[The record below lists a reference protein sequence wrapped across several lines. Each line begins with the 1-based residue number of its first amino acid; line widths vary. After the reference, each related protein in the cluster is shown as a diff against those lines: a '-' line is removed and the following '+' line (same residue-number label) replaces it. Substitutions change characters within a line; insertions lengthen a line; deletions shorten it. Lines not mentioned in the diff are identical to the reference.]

1 MPAIGFGVVSTILF
15 LFAES
20 TSWLFAAR
28 LVSGFATGLAAGTA
42 TAWISELPAS
52 GGKSA
57 TGRIASAANFIG
69 LAAGPLVTG
78 LLASFAPWPLHLPF
92 VIHLVVLLA
101 IGAAIIFT
109 LETVE
114 DPVHHIRDLSLT
126 PRLGVPPKI
135 RVQFIS
141 PAVTG
146 FIVFAVI
153 GFYAALI
160 PNLMADSL
168 HRKSPAVSGGTVFE
182 LFAVAGRLA

>member
-1 MPAIGFGVVSTILF
+1 MRFASSRLPRYPSAADKPPSAVAQSNSGIEWVSFATIR
-15 LFAES
+15 S
-20 TSWLFAAR
+20 HR
-28 LVSGFATGLAAGTA
+28 LFATGLAAGTA

-126 PRLGVPPKI
+126 
-135 RVQFIS
+135 
-141 PAVTG
+141 
-146 FIVFAVI
+146 
-153 GFYAALI
+153 
-160 PNLMADSL
+160 
-168 HRKSPAVSGGTVFE
+168 
-182 LFAVAGRLA
+182 